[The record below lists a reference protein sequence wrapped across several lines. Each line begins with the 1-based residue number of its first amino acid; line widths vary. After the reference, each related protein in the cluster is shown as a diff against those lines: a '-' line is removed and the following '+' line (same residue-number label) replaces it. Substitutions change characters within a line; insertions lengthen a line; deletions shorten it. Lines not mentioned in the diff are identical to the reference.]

1 MKIRTSKR
9 LLSIISLIILASM
22 LLVGCAGTAT
32 KTEEATAE
40 NQMQYVKAEDVKKDI
55 EGDGQYL
62 LLDVRKLEDYD
73 KGHIKGS
80 FASDMDKA
88 NKEGDKEDGVAK
100 MKATL
105 KEATGSETGKDD
117 TKVVLVCYS
126 GKSYAQ
132 AATDALVTIGFN
144 KDNIYTLEGGMKDW
158 EAAGDEYKALVE

>member
-1 MKIRTSKR
+1 MKLRTSKR

-22 LLVGCAGTAT
+22 LLVGCAGNKTAE
-32 KTEEATAE
+32 KPAE
-40 NQMQYVKAEDVKKDI
+40 NQMQYVKAEEVKKDI

-62 LLDVRKLEDYD
+62 LIDVRKAEDYE
-73 KGHIKGS
+73 KGHIKGTV
-80 FASDMDKA
+80 ASDMDKA

-132 AATDALVTIGFN
+132 AATDALVSMGFN

-158 EAAGDEYKALVE
+158 EAAGDEYKALIE